1 MINFIKNK
9 RMKNYLFLACGA
21 MLLMS
26 CQNNAQTKTVSVN
39 TNTTT
44 MTTVTKQESIH
55 QFKVTDLYGKEFDFS
70 SLKGKK
76 ILIVNTASECGLTPQ
91 YKDLEAIYS
100 KYKDKNFVIVGF
112 PANNFGGQE
121 PGSNQEIAKFC
132 QMNYGVSFPMM
143 GKISVKG
150 NDIHPL
156 YQFLTQKSKNGLQ
169 DSEVEWNFQKYLLDE
184 NGHLVKVLSPR
195 VLPTDDA
202 IVSWINGK

>member
-1 MINFIKNK
+1 
-9 RMKNYLFLACGA
+9 MKKTFLLFLA
-21 MLLMS
+21 LTSLWS
-26 CQNNAQTKTVSVN
+26 CQNQAQNATLPNIQTAKSSVMSKE
-39 TNTTT
+39 T
-44 MTTVTKQESIH
+44 IY
-55 QFKVTDLYGKEFDFS
+55 QFKVTDLYGKEFDFAT
-70 SLKGKK
+70 LKGKK

-150 NDIHPL
+150 NDMHPL

-184 NGHLVKVLSPR
+184 NGYLVKVLSPR

>member
-1 MINFIKNK
+1 
-9 RMKNYLFLACGA
+9 MKHYLFLACSV
-21 MLLMS
+21 MLLVS
-26 CQNNAQTKTVSVN
+26 CQNNAQTKTVAVN

-55 QFKVTDLYGKEFDFS
+55 QFKVTDLYGKEFDFAT
-70 SLKGKK
+70 LKGKK
-76 ILIVNTASECGLTPQ
+76 ILVVNTASECGLTPQ

-156 YQFLTQKSKNGLQ
+156 YQFLTQKGKNGLQ

-184 NGHLVKVLSPR
+184 NGYLVKVLSPR

>member
-1 MINFIKNK
+1 
-9 RMKNYLFLACGA
+9 MKNYLFLACGA

-26 CQNNAQTKTVSVN
+26 CQNNAQTKTIAIN

-55 QFKVTDLYGKEFDFS
+55 QFKVTDLYGKEFDFAT
-70 SLKGKK
+70 LKGKK

-100 KYKDKNFVIVGF
+100 KYKDKNFIVIGF

-150 NDIHPL
+150 NDMHPL

-184 NGHLVKVLSPR
+184 NGYLVKVLSPR